1 METRKGEVITRQEID
16 AMDEEGLLA
25 LVRRHAN
32 LLGERFPKK
41 RDQFYCPD
49 ILDEPHLLRKLYRL
63 DRERFIGMVLEQNK
77 REYISGGRWA
87 AVLLSQGETLPEE
100 VLRRQEQ
107 VMSKTLTRVEEHTCT
122 NGRGYE
128 WSETLE
134 HTTSLAIESAL
145 FLEVSEQARRLWQE
159 HRYFYQKTRCD
170 QLSQAMALRE
180 FWLGVSHT
188 DSARVFYELGWSP
201 LDVMLSFLL
210 ASPYR
215 PAVDPDCAADA
226 ARRDPETAAKLM
238 NQDNYKQYLG
248 DQLHPSYFADMA
260 RTWRDV
266 LYLQYR
272 WPDLAPLEQGHRLKK
287 ADAHC
292 RLVLERLRDPEW
304 PRREFE
310 RNLEKA
316 GLLPSKV
323 LLDWDSPKLA
333 KLQRLTLTK
342 AMVCHY
348 QWRAADL
355 RSALAPSPKP
365 ELFTALVWGL
375 YWENQLEA
383 VFLLDR
389 DGTAWGEDGERLTL
403 PEHARIGLVVPA
415 ELTEKQ
421 RKTWKKRLKETGGK
435 PPIRQLAIQPQ
446 PPEWERFEGAVTKHI
461 TIYTA
466 AGKWGLDMGDPRPAH
481 CRTDLLDPLH
491 SYGARISF
499 EQVWNGPEYNEE
511 DVSVSGVVFFR
522 LDPLPFDDC
531 LPQRA
536 KVSPQELPARFA
548 CLAGAAFR
556 QLAGLK

>member
-1 METRKGEVITRQEID
+1 
-16 AMDEEGLLA
+16 MDEEELLA

-128 WSETLE
+128 WNETLE
-134 HTTSLAIESAL
+134 HTTALAIESAL

-159 HRYFYQKTRCD
+159 HRYFYRKTRCD

-180 FWLGVSHT
+180 FWLGASHT
-188 DSARVFYELGWSP
+188 DSARVFYELGWPP

-248 DQLHPSYFADMA
+248 DRLHPSYFADMA

-272 WPDLAPLEQGHRLKK
+272 WPDLAPLERGHRLKK

-292 RLVLERLRDPEW
+292 KLVLGRLRDPEW

-323 LLDWDSPKLA
+323 PLDWDSPKLA

-355 RSALAPSPKP
+355 RSTLAASPKP

-375 YWENQLEA
+375 YQENRLEA

-403 PEHARIGLVVPA
+403 PENARIGLVVPA

-466 AGKWGLDMGDPRPAH
+466 AGKWGLDMGDPR
-481 CRTDLLDPLH
+481 
-491 SYGARISF
+491 
-499 EQVWNGPEYNEE
+499 N
-511 DVSVSGVVFFR
+511 
-522 LDPLPFDDC
+522 C
-531 LPQRA
+531 LPG
-536 KVSPQELPARFA
+536 LPAWPGRPS
-548 CLAGAAFR
+548 GSWP
-556 QLAGLK
+556 G

>member
-16 AMDEEGLLA
+16 AMGEEELLA

-63 DRERFIGMVLEQNK
+63 NRERFIGMVLEQNK

-100 VLRRQEQ
+100 VLHRQEQ
-107 VMSKTLTRVEEHTCT
+107 VMSRTLTRVEEHTCT

-128 WSETLE
+128 WNETLE
-134 HTTSLAIESAL
+134 HTTALAIESAL
-145 FLEVSEQARRLWQE
+145 FLEVSGRARRLWRE
-159 HRYFYQKTRCD
+159 HRYFYQQTRCD

-180 FWLGVSHT
+180 FWLGASHT
-188 DSARVFYELGWSP
+188 DSARVFYELGWTP

-226 ARRDPETAAKLM
+226 ARRDPETAVKLM
-238 NQDNYKQYLG
+238 DQDNFKQYLG
-248 DQLHPSYFADMA
+248 DRIHPSYFADMA
-260 RTWRDV
+260 RTWREV

-272 WPDLAPLEQGHRLKK
+272 WPDLVPLERGHRLKK

-304 PRREFE
+304 PQREFE
-310 RNLEKA
+310 RDLEKA

-323 LLDWDSPKLA
+323 PLDWDSPKLA

-355 RSALAPSPKP
+355 RSALAASPKP

-375 YWENQLEA
+375 YREDQLEA

-389 DGTAWGEDGERLTL
+389 DGTVWGEDRERLTL
-403 PEHARIGLVVPA
+403 PEDAQIGLVVPA

-421 RKTWKKRLKETGGK
+421 RKTWKKRLKEAGGK

-446 PPEWERFEGAVTKHI
+446 PPEWERFEGAMTKHI

-481 CRTDLLDPLH
+481 CRADLLDPLH
-491 SYGARISF
+491 GYGARIGF
-499 EQVWNGPEYNEE
+499 EQIWNGPEYSEE

-536 KVSPQELPARFA
+536 KVLPQELPARFV